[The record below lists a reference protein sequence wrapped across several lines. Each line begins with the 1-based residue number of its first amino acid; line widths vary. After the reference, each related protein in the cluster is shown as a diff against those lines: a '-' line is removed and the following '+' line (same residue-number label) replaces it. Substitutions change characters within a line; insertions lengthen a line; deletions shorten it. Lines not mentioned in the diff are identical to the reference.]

1 VYADLAYIQ
10 IIGTEETDMSWKTD
24 KELVQETQY
33 GSTRE
38 AKNAALTE
46 MKQREDARTAA
57 RRKGDPYA
65 DPYSDD

>member
-1 VYADLAYIQ
+1 M
-10 IIGTEETDMSWKTD
+10 TWKTD
-24 KELVQETQY
+24 KELVNEIQY

-46 MKQREDARTAA
+46 MKQREAARAAA
-57 RRKGDPYA
+57 RRKGDRYT

>member
-1 VYADLAYIQ
+1 MAWK
-10 IIGTEETDMSWKTD
+10 MKTD

-46 MKQREDARTAA
+46 MKQREAARAAA

>member
-1 VYADLAYIQ
+1 
-10 IIGTEETDMSWKTD
+10 MSWRTD

-46 MKQREDARTAA
+46 MKQREAARAAA
-57 RRKGDPYA
+57 RRKG
-65 DPYSDD
+65 